1 MFSRPVLFV
10 AVLLAAV
17 AIPYVV
23 LDDQLGESVRGG
35 WNRLLGKAAEEKDAL
50 VDRFSEGGY
59 SPASVPT
66 TGPAV
71 TIEQA
76 FRFDLT
82 PQWVSGHWPQVSTVA
97 GLPEQL
103 GMRVALVSGTQPD
116 DVAGSLTYF
125 FDAHHQLQRITF
137 SGLTRDPRRV
147 LAATVTPYHL
157 KSQPTTGAAYYLSG
171 DPREPTSEVR
181 VEHLPVL
188 TSDSTAARAEVTVD
202 LRRANA
208 RGSSQRAASTDDD
221 EPKILPSIFRRW

>member
-23 LDDQLGESVRGG
+23 LDDQLGESVRSG
-35 WNRLLGKAAEEKDAL
+35 WNRVLGKAAEERDTL

-66 TGPAV
+66 SGPAV

-82 PQWVSGHWPQVSTVA
+82 PQWVSSHWPQVSTVA

-103 GMRVALVSGTQPD
+103 G
-116 DVAGSLTYF
+116 
-125 FDAHHQLQRITF
+125 
-137 SGLTRDPRRV
+137 
-147 LAATVTPYHL
+147 
-157 KSQPTTGAAYYLSG
+157 
-171 DPREPTSEVR
+171 
-181 VEHLPVL
+181 
-188 TSDSTAARAEVTVD
+188 
-202 LRRANA
+202 
-208 RGSSQRAASTDDD
+208 
-221 EPKILPSIFRRW
+221 